1 MKRTLGYV
9 LVAGFMFGTLFAQE
23 KPVKPTYKVGSACD
37 KEDMVGVA
45 NGIVVIC
52 KSSKWEE
59 IKSGGGGASE
69 KTASLPDAPPVV
81 SGEIRASYWK
91 AVHELDLAQAAGVQ
105 AQALVQAAVNEGIK
119 VCGEKY
125 VLGIDPE
132 KQDLTCIVKPVAKA
146 TPLPAVK

>member
-9 LVAGFMFGTLFAQE
+9 LVAGFMFGTLFAQDA
-23 KPVKPTYKVGSACD
+23 P
-37 KEDMVGVA
+37 
-45 NGIVVIC
+45 
-52 KSSKWEE
+52 
-59 IKSGGGGASE
+59 
-69 KTASLPDAPPVV
+69 KTEAAKKDGPPVV

-91 AVHELDLAQAAGVQ
+91 AVHQLDLAQAAGVQ
-105 AQALVQAAVNEGIK
+105 AQAQVQAAVNEGIK

-146 TPLPAVK
+146 EPAKK